1 MAITLKTNGDIM
13 AHCDQRVAYSTC
25 PVPGCK
31 RGHRQMRR
39 RREGRRGRGAGCI
52 DEGEKAS
59 ARWRGRGGG
68 HMGAHTCLY
77 ARVCTSTRGSG
88 LVGYQGNGC
97 VGLIRE
103 SPAGGEASEALPWQ
117 PPGQGGVCICAAL
130 APLWIVV
137 VETVRV
143 RACVQACV

>member
-1 MAITLKTNGDIM
+1 METSWLFVTSALPA
-13 AHCDQRVAYSTC
+13 AHVHYLGANVATD
-25 PVPGCK
+25 
-31 RGHRQMRR
+31 RGGGGGIGG
-39 RREGRRGRGAGCI
+39 REEEGGCI
-52 DEGEKAS
+52 DEGEKTS
-59 ARWRGRGGG
+59 VRWRRGATVPAWHRRG
-68 HMGAHTCLY
+68 HMGAYTCLY

-137 VETVRV
+137 VEAV
-143 RACVQACV
+143 